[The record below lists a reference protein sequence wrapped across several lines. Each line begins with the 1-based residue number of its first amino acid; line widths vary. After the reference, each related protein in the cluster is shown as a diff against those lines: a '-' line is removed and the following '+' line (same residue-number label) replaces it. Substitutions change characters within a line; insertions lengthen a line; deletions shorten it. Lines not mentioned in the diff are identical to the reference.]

1 MIIVKSGR
9 DDQVGGAG
17 TPTHRD
23 NNHNFTIQARSPPYR
38 SLYRS
43 PYRTRNAAQP
53 RDPPHLPFR
62 LLLTLPYAPR
72 SSAASKTG
80 WSG

>member
-43 PYRTRNAAQP
+43 PYEI
-53 RDPPHLPFR
+53 LELF
-62 LLLTLPYAPR
+62 L
-72 SSAASKTG
+72 KTPSCG
-80 WSG
+80 FM